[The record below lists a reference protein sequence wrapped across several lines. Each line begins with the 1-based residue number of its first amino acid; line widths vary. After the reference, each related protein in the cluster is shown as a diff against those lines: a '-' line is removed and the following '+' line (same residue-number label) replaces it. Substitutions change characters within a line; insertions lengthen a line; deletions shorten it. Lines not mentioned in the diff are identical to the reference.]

1 MFLSLFCPLSSPRCL
16 LFLVSFSSPKFVPNS
31 EVVEIRN
38 VWRDNLDAEFSLLRD
53 LVEKHPYIAMDTEF
67 PGVVAR
73 PVNSTYA
80 PDYQYQSL
88 KCNVDLLRVI
98 QIGISLA
105 DENGNFAKGTPCFQ
119 FNFSFSLKEDMFAQ
133 DSIELLHDS
142 GISFKD
148 HEERGIDP
156 FRFGELIMSSGL
168 VLTPGVTWIC
178 YHGGY
183 DFGYLL
189 KLLTSQHLP
198 AEEKDFFDLLF
209 RYFPT
214 VYDIKYM
221 TSLLDGFFGGLQKC
235 ADDLGVKRIG
245 PEHQA
250 GSDSLLTMSTYFEL
264 AGKKFLAPDGVTVE
278 TQRFRNEL
286 FGYGTNQTNV
296 RRKGP
301 GAEDK

>member
-1 MFLSLFCPLSSPRCL
+1 
-16 LFLVSFSSPKFVPNS
+16 
-31 EVVEIRN
+31 
-38 VWRDNLDAEFSLLRD
+38 
-53 LVEKHPYIAMDTEF
+53 MDTEF

-73 PVNSTYA
+73 PINSSYS

-98 QIGISLA
+98 QIGLSFA
-105 DENGNFAKGTPCFQ
+105 DSDGNFAKGTPCFQ
-119 FNFSFSLKEDMFAQ
+119 FNFSFSLSEDMFAQ
-133 DSIELLHDS
+133 DSIDLLLGS

-168 VLTPGVTWIC
+168 VLSPRVTWIC

-189 KLLTSQHLP
+189 KLLTCQNLP
-198 AEEKDFFDLLF
+198 TDEKEFFELLF
-209 RYFPT
+209 RYFPS
-214 VYDIKYM
+214 VIDIKYM

-235 ADDLGVKRIG
+235 ADDLQVQRIG

-264 AGKKFLAPDGVTVE
+264 AKRKFALKDGEKPTNPLP
-278 TQRFRNEL
+278 TDFGFDGSDCPPPNNHNIDSGRFRNEL
-286 FGYGTNQTNV
+286 FGYGTNQTTV
-296 RRKGP
+296 RRKG
-301 GAEDK
+301 GGEEK